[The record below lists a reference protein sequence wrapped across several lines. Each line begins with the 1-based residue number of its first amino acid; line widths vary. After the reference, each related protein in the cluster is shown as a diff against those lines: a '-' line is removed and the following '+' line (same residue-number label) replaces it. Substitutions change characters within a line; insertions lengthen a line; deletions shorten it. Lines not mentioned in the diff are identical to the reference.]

1 MLIGAGDISTGQNT
15 LRRDTSF
22 VMATGRGSVGS
33 PASSSDSAG
42 GDYNVFE
49 TDFDLSPLIKEE
61 LRTTI
66 RNRRINS
73 GKSDDLSYDD
83 PPKPQYKLTKEEEE
97 KRQLRRDRNRIAAAK
112 CRQKRKYESEELSV
126 ESDQLQ
132 SRNDRLRTEIEK
144 LQNEKRTLLE
154 LINSHRP
161 SCIMATGSS
170 PDAAHN
176 IHNVAYSV
184 R

>member
-1 MLIGAGDISTGQNT
+1 MLIGDTSGGESTIQ
-15 LRRDTSF
+15 RDTTPP
-22 VMATGRGSVGS
+22 MATRMGVVGS
-33 PASSSDSAG
+33 PTSSSESG
-42 GDYNVFE
+42 SGDCSIFE
-49 TDFDLSPLIKEE
+49 PDFDLSPLIKEE

-97 KRQLRRDRNRIAAAK
+97 KRQVRRDRNRIAAAK
-112 CRQKRKYESEELSV
+112 CRQKRKQETMELSLESEK
-126 ESDQLQ
+126 LQ
-132 SRNDRLRTEIEK
+132 TTNARLREEIEK
-144 LQNEKRTLLE
+144 LQHEKETLIK

-161 SCIMATGSS
+161 TCIMKTGRD
-170 PDAAHN
+170 P
-176 IHNVAYSV
+176 NVAHTVHSFKYSV